1 MNLSKYY
8 SQDIKRIDLQEIKSM
23 QNFINEFI

>member
-23 QNFINEFI
+23 QNFLNEFI